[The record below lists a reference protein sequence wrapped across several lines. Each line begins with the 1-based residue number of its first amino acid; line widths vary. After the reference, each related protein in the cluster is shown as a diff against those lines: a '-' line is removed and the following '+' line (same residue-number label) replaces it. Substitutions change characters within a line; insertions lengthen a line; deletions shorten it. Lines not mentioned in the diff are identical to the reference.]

1 MYSMQLASCVALTL
15 VLLVNSAPT
24 SSPTSSST
32 AEAQQQQQQQHL
44 EQLLMDLQ
52 ELLSRMENYRNL
64 KLPRMLT
71 FKFYLP
77 KQATELKDLQCLED
91 ELGALRRVLDLTQ
104 SKSFQLEDAE
114 NFISNIR
121 VTVIKLKGSDNTFEC
136 RFDDESATVVEF
148 LRRWI
153 AFCQSIISTR
163 TQ

>member
-24 SSPTSSST
+24 SSSPT
-32 AEAQQQQQQQHL
+32 EAQQHL

-52 ELLSRMENYRNL
+52 ALLSRMENYKNV

-71 FKFYLP
+71 FKFFLP
-77 KQATELKDLQCLED
+77 KQATELKDLQCLQN
-91 ELGALRRVLDLTQ
+91 ELGALQRVLDLTQ

-121 VTVIKLKGSDNTFEC
+121 VTVIKLKGSENTFKC
-136 RFDDESATVVEF
+136 QFDDESVTVVEF

-153 AFCQSIISTR
+153 AFCQSVISTM